1 MSALLNTLYVTTE
14 GAQLYK
20 DHETVVVKVE
30 GVKKLQVPLLH
41 LSSMVCMGPMYV
53 SPELMA
59 ACCQAGIH
67 IAFFSITGRFQ
78 SRVEGMPGGNV
89 LLR

>member
-1 MSALLNTLYVTTE
+1 MSSLLNTLYVTTE

-30 GVKKLQVPLLH
+30 GTKKLQVPLLH
-41 LSSMVCMGPMYV
+41 LSSVVCMGPIYV

-59 ACCQAGIH
+59 ACC
-67 IAFFSITGRFQ
+67 
-78 SRVEGMPGGNV
+78 
-89 LLR
+89 